1 MAEGEK
7 KGAEIRALENL
18 PAIIIQKIG
27 LFGYISLHALDE
39 PVHGEHFGISHGG
52 SPGNLPN
59 AALVLHRAVEHVPA
73 AGQDLGLLVFHSF
86 FTESGTSLP

>member
-1 MAEGEK
+1 MAEAEK

-39 PVHGEHFGISHGG
+39 PVHGEHFRIRRG
-52 SPGNLPN
+52 LPLRDLLD
-59 AALVLHRAVEHVPA
+59 ALLVLDRAGEDIPG
-73 AGQDLGLLVFHSF
+73 AGHDPGFFRLDELLRVFRNI
-86 FTESGTSLP
+86 LA